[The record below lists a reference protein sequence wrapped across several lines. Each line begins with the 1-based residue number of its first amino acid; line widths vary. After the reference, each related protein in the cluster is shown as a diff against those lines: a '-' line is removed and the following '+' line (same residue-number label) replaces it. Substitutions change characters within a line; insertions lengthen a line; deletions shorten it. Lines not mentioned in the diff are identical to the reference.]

1 MNQSYYLVHGYG
13 ANLNSHWFPWL
24 NVELEKLSKKLY
36 IKQLTAPEQPKYQVW
51 KKDISELLS
60 ELVSGDVV
68 IAHSLGC
75 IATLDYLTKTQGIKL
90 DKLVLVSGF
99 LETLPVLPSLDPF
112 IEATQI
118 DIEKVKNIANEIIVF
133 VSSNDVLVAPSLT
146 QDLAEKLNAELIT
159 VESAGHFL
167 DIDGYAEFPKLL
179 EAII

>member
-1 MNQSYYLVHGYG
+1 MSQNYYLVHGYG

-24 NVELEKLSKKLY
+24 NIELEKLSKHLY
-36 IKQLTAPEQPKYQVW
+36 SKQLTAPEQPEYQVW

-99 LETLPVLPSLDPF
+99 LKTLPILPSLDPF
-112 IEATQI
+112 IQAIQI
-118 DIEKVKNIANEIIVF
+118 DIKKVKVIANKIIVF

-146 QDLAEKLNAELIT
+146 QDLAEKLDAELIT
-159 VESAGHFL
+159 IKNGGHFL
-167 DIDGYAEFPKLL
+167 DVDGYTEFKELL
-179 EAII
+179 NVIT